1 METLS
6 DRLRHADRTLTKLRE
21 MPPGERKLA
30 VTRLVKMRD
39 ELEIDRDEL
48 DAAIN
53 DEYDELTVERS
64 EKYPDM
70 YERRFGDWHKNV
82 AQYEAVCN
90 RIAEIDRAIE
100 KDRGVNN
107 GEGGEATVE
116 AAEEAPRYG
125 TAALP
130 FMDRRTG

>member
-48 DAAIN
+48 NNRVVKRYAW
-53 DEYDELTVERS
+53 LTPERQ
-64 EKYPDM
+64 EKYPDRY
-70 YERRFGDWHKNV
+70 YEWHGDL
-82 AQYEAVCN
+82 ADYEAVCN
-90 RIAEIDRAIE
+90 RIDEIDRAIE
-100 KDRGVNN
+100 KDRGVNH
-107 GEGGEATVE
+107 GKGGEATVE